1 MHKRYASVLVAAL
14 AVSSLTLGSTAWGS
28 TSTVG
33 GLERVSGASPFAG
46 CTADDV
52 AAQEDA
58 QESTVY
64 PDSEVEPWIAAS
76 GTDLNGDGEKD
87 IIGGYQ
93 QDRWSNG
100 GSRGVYASVRYQG
113 AWRQVAIPKT
123 SKCVGGDHLR
133 ATDPWVTF
141 SPDGTAYFFTLA
153 TSALNDSA
161 LLVNRSTDGG
171 LTWSNPTTLIEEDS
185 TFNFNDKNSITADPF
200 DSHYVY
206 AVWDRSNFPSD
217 KREMHSIEGFP
228 RSVRSDAMFSR
239 TKDGGQNWETP
250 RAIFAPKANEF
261 SIGHQIVVLSDG
273 TLLDSFMLFHGSGS
287 NKKGQEVAVMI
298 SKDHGATWTKPITV
312 AKALPGFVADPDDG
326 TPLRTGDIIPE
337 VASGPNKSAYLV
349 WQEATLAP
357 SGSAIAF
364 SKSTDGGLTWST
376 PKRVNTQPN
385 TQAFTPSIEVAPDG
399 TLGITHYDL
408 RNNTPDGGATLPTD
422 YWFLHSHNDGATWSE
437 SRITAEDSGGS
448 FDMRK
453 APFARGLFTGDYE
466 GLAVRDG
473 KFLALFSK
481 PHGSDP
487 ASTFFTSITP

>member
-1 MHKRYASVLVAAL
+1 MKQ
-14 AVSSLTLGSTAWGS
+14 
-28 TSTVG
+28 
-33 GLERVSGASPFAG
+33 VSGTSPFAD
-46 CTADDV
+46 CTADNV
-52 AAQEDA
+52 AAQPG
-58 QESTVY
+58 TVY

-76 GTDLNGDGEKD
+76 GSDRNGDGEKD

-100 GSRGVYASVRYQG
+100 ASRGVYASVRYQG
-113 AWRQVAIPKT
+113 AWVQVAIPGT
-123 SKCVGGDHLR
+123 SECVGGSHLR

-141 SPDGTAYFFTLA
+141 SPDGSAYFFTLA
-153 TSALNDSA
+153 TSAGNDSA
-161 LLVNRSTDGG
+161 LLVNKSTDGG
-171 LTWSNPTTLIEEDS
+171 LHWSAPITLIEEDS

-200 DSHYVY
+200 DSRYVY
-206 AVWDRSNFPSD
+206 AIWDRSNFPSD
-217 KREMHSIEGFP
+217 KREMHSIAGFP
-228 RSVRSDAMFSR
+228 RSIRSDAMFSR
-239 TKDGGQNWETP
+239 TTDGGKTWEEP
-250 RAIFAPKANEF
+250 RAIFAPRANQF

-298 SKDHGATWTKPITV
+298 SKDHGATWSKPITV

-337 VASGPNKSAYLV
+337 VASGPNGSAYLV

-376 PKRVNTQPN
+376 PKRVNSQPT

-408 RNNTPDGGATLPTD
+408 RFN
-422 YWFLHSHNDGATWSE
+422 
-437 SRITAEDSGGS
+437 
-448 FDMRK
+448 
-453 APFARGLFTGDYE
+453 
-466 GLAVRDG
+466 
-473 KFLALFSK
+473 
-481 PHGSDP
+481 
-487 ASTFFTSITP
+487 